1 MTKNALPGIRD
12 KYGRHNKNKNWSLNL
27 NRTNQEK
34 QTDKQLLK
42 IKTTTSTQKYVKA
55 GIKQTKPI
63 YEEGRTRTYDLKGMD
78 LQSTALTTQPPL
90 QERRESNPHHW
101 FWKPIFY
108 LWTTLFLGQKGIE
121 PLYDRHERSVLT
133 IKLQALSGLESYSN
147 EYSYKN
153 KIRQKHKKRAEQRIE
168 RVVLKYM
175 G

>member
-1 MTKNALPGIRD
+1 MGVKGVEPS
-12 KYGRHNKNKNWSLNL
+12 SLVFSDIIFGDQIPTVGDTPKSDVPDL
-27 NRTNQEK
+27 NRH
-34 QTDKQLLK
+34 
-42 IKTTTSTQKYVKA
+42 
-55 GIKQTKPI
+55 P
-63 YEEGRTRTYDLKGMD
+63 
-78 LQSTALTTQPPL
+78 
-90 QERRESNPHHW
+90 W
-101 FWKPIFY
+101 FYRPIFY